1 MAAVLNRRL
10 HWMMNHV
17 VSPSDSA
24 AQVLQQRIQ
33 VRSKLFAS
41 AVLVALAIACGRDDF
56 ERIRNLRSVGASV
69 ICFGDSLTE
78 GVGAGS
84 GEDYPT
90 VLSRHLAVPVVNAGV
105 RGDTTAQALER
116 VSESVLS
123 KNPRLVVILLG
134 GNDFLRRVPL
144 HNTRK
149 NLEEIVRRVQAAGAM
164 VAIVGMRLGLFTDEY
179 AAIFEETA
187 QQFGALY
194 IPAVTKGIL
203 SDAALRSDPI
213 HPNGAGYRLVAERIA
228 EKITPLL
235 RAADRLRTAHAG

>member
-1 MAAVLNRRL
+1 LFFFHPAARPLRQMTRR
-10 HWMMNHV
+10 
-17 VSPSDSA
+17 A
-24 AQVLQQRIQ
+24 RIQ
-33 VRSKLFAS
+33 FFA
-41 AVLVALAIACGRDDF
+41 VGILVAAAFACGRDSFDK
-56 ERIRNLRSVGASV
+56 IRNIRSAGESV

-84 GEDYPT
+84 GEEYPT
-90 VLSRHLAVPVVNAGV
+90 VLSRRLAVPVVNAGV

-116 VSESVLS
+116 ISEAVLS

-144 HNTRK
+144 HDTRK
-149 NLEEIVRRVQAAGAM
+149 NLAEIIRRVQAQGAM
-164 VAIVGMRLGLFTDEY
+164 VAIAGMRLGLFTDEY

-187 QQFGALY
+187 RQFGALY
-194 IPAVTKGIL
+194 IPGVMKGIL

-235 RAADRLRTAHAG
+235 QEADRLRMARSG